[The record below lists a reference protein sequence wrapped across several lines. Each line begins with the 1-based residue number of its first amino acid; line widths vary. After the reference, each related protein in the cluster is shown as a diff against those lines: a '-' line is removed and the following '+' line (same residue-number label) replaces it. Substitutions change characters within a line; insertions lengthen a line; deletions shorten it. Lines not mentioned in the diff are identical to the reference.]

1 MDEEYLTVI
10 ATKVLADEGSV
21 LIFAGIDVETGDE
34 VRFVCDHSVAE
45 PIWWAITAGEEP
57 ECAVPDWAVVRRV
70 RAA

>member
-21 LIFAGIDVETGDE
+21 LIFEGIDAETGDE

-57 ECAVPDWAVVRRV
+57 ECAVPGWAVVRRV
-70 RAA
+70 GAA

>member
-1 MDEEYLTVI
+1 MEEEYLTVI
-10 ATKVLADEGSV
+10 AKQVLVDDGSV
-21 LIFAGIDVETGDE
+21 LIFEGIDVETGDE